1 MPDAS
6 PDEDGPNAA
15 GCALALAAGPAVVA
29 AQALAFT
36 WLTGR
41 PLDLGEEW
49 GVLLFQA
56 GMVAGPFLLLS
67 LAGTRDKLPW
77 LVAAF
82 LTLALWGWV
91 LFDGVRYQWS
101 GDKSGANIGLGL
113 IMLVS
118 PFVITG
124 VAMGL
129 YAWRRARRR
138 GGPVPGT

>member
-1 MPDAS
+1 MPEAS
-6 PDEDGPNAA
+6 PDEGGPNPP

-29 AQALAFT
+29 AQALAFA

-41 PLDLGEEW
+41 PLDLDQEW
-49 GVLLFQA
+49 GVLLVQ
-56 GMVAGPFLLLS
+56 VAIVAAPFLLLS

-77 LVAAF
+77 LAAAF

-113 IMLVS
+113 IMLAS

-124 VAMGL
+124 ASMGL
-129 YAWRRARRR
+129 YAWRQKRRQKARA
-138 GGPVPGT
+138 